1 MDSIPIVDFNVFL
14 NGTVEDRG
22 RVSKELIEVVK
33 KFGFVYLRNYGISKD
48 LVEKLFTL
56 MKEFFDQSTE
66 QKLAVKKSHET
77 FCGYDALLEEKLTS
91 ERPAD
96 LKESYMIKQNGTPW
110 PSDLPQFREFMQMF
124 HMKCYSLAIEIL
136 RSFAIGLD
144 LDQNLFDTK
153 FNNGD
158 CALLRIL
165 HYPPL
170 PQHIEHKQIR
180 AGEHTDYGA
189 LTILF
194 QDNIGGLEVQTL
206 DNKWISA
213 PYYEDTVL
221 INVGDVMEMWTNGLL
236 KSTLHRVVNPTDE
249 MKKSKPRYSTAF
261 FCDPDLDAEINCIEN
276 FVSVQ
281 KPLKYPSK
289 LYKEHIMGKYKATY
303 ENIKQILL

>member
-1 MDSIPIVDFNVFL
+1 MDSIPIVDFNDFL

-48 LVEKLFTL
+48 LVEKLFIL

-77 FCGYDALLEEKLTS
+77 FCGYDALLEEKLTN

-153 FNNGD
+153 
-158 CALLRIL
+158 
-165 HYPPL
+165 
-170 PQHIEHKQIR
+170 
-180 AGEHTDYGA
+180 
-189 LTILF
+189 
-194 QDNIGGLEVQTL
+194 
-206 DNKWISA
+206 
-213 PYYEDTVL
+213 
-221 INVGDVMEMWTNGLL
+221 L
-236 KSTLHRVVNPTDE
+236 K
-249 MKKSKPRYSTAF
+249 
-261 FCDPDLDAEINCIEN
+261 
-276 FVSVQ
+276 
-281 KPLKYPSK
+281 
-289 LYKEHIMGKYKATY
+289 
-303 ENIKQILL
+303 

>member
-1 MDSIPIVDFNVFL
+1 MDCIPIVDFNDFL
-14 NGTVEDRG
+14 HGTIDDRE

-33 KFGFVYLRNYGISKD
+33 KFGFVYLRNYGIQKD
-48 LVEKLFTL
+48 LVSKLFIM
-56 MKEFFDQSTE
+56 MKEFFDQSIE
-66 QKLAVKKSHET
+66 KKLAVKKSHET
-77 FCGYDALLEEKLTS
+77 FCGYDALLEEKLTNQ
-91 ERPAD
+91 RPAD
-96 LKESYMIKQNGTPW
+96 LKESYMIKQKGTPW
-110 PSDLPQFREFMQMF
+110 PNEWQEFKEFMQMF
-124 HMKCYSLAIEIL
+124 HTRCYSLAIEIL

-144 LDQNLFDTK
+144 LDEGLFDTK

-170 PQHIEHKQIR
+170 PEYIEEKQIR

-194 QDNIGGLEVQTL
+194 QDSVGGLEVQTT
-206 DNKWISA
+206 NGKWIPA

-236 KSTLHRVVNPTDE
+236 KSTLHRVVNPPDE
-249 MKKSKPRYSTAF
+249 RKLKPRYSTAF

-276 FVSVQ
+276 FISLN

-289 LYKEHIMGKYKATY
+289 LYKDHILGKYRATY
-303 ENIKQILL
+303 ATLT